1 MWKEMSPSDWMRRKS
16 NCEAMKSIKTR
27 IILLTLLC
35 TVLVG
40 TVSSVFLYCYISQSQ
55 MDAYRETAQ
64 QLLKKDA
71 NNVNDYLRELQSLC
85 QATFLD
91 SSLSS
96 YIQFERNTLTAQRYT
111 EGLLRQLCL
120 GHKEIELIYLYIP
133 KMQLLYTVPRVSLSL
148 VRADPEAETADWYQ
162 RGMEN
167 KNLTTLLPV
176 GKWNFYPPGV
186 KNLQTTEFFTMTRTM
201 RNASGTECQA
211 MLSLQV
217 NPDRLISLLSI
228 PEESREAVA
237 IVDAD
242 GKTFYTSEP
251 MKMET
256 VCGDQTLRMNG
267 IQYLVL
273 QEKTYGDMSL
283 YKAIPLDTFSQ
294 AARRSVTAYIPLLM
308 ACMLLLTLTLIAVM
322 EQSVIRPLQKMAD
335 VMVGAKGTQ
344 HFPRLAA
351 NRGDEIGLLA
361 RTYNEMSENIEQL
374 INADYTNRL
383 MVKNAQVA
391 ALRAQVNPHFMNNL
405 LQSIGTLALENGNMD
420 VYTAI
425 TMLSELMHY
434 TYRGDLKTVPLDTEL
449 EYMER
454 YIAVQKIR
462 FGDALRYR
470 TEIEPALMS
479 VPVPNMILQPLIE
492 NAINYG
498 FRAGVRELNI
508 CLRAFRRDGWLH
520 LLVTDDGRGMQP
532 EQLEKIRE
540 ELSQT
545 RNIDSFGEHI
555 GLKNVYLRLY
565 LTFGEQMNMSVESRL
580 MEGTQVE
587 MSFAV
592 MEWKEEAECIPH

>member
-16 NCEAMKSIKTR
+16 NCEAMKRIKTR

-176 GKWNFYPPGV
+176 GKRNFYPPGV

-242 GKTFYTSEP
+242 G
-251 MKMET
+251 
-256 VCGDQTLRMNG
+256 
-267 IQYLVL
+267 
-273 QEKTYGDMSL
+273 
-283 YKAIPLDTFSQ
+283 
-294 AARRSVTAYIPLLM
+294 
-308 ACMLLLTLTLIAVM
+308 
-322 EQSVIRPLQKMAD
+322 
-335 VMVGAKGTQ
+335 
-344 HFPRLAA
+344 
-351 NRGDEIGLLA
+351 
-361 RTYNEMSENIEQL
+361 
-374 INADYTNRL
+374 
-383 MVKNAQVA
+383 
-391 ALRAQVNPHFMNNL
+391 
-405 LQSIGTLALENGNMD
+405 
-420 VYTAI
+420 
-425 TMLSELMHY
+425 
-434 TYRGDLKTVPLDTEL
+434 
-449 EYMER
+449 
-454 YIAVQKIR
+454 
-462 FGDALRYR
+462 
-470 TEIEPALMS
+470 
-479 VPVPNMILQPLIE
+479 
-492 NAINYG
+492 
-498 FRAGVRELNI
+498 
-508 CLRAFRRDGWLH
+508 
-520 LLVTDDGRGMQP
+520 
-532 EQLEKIRE
+532 
-540 ELSQT
+540 ELSTPQN
-545 RNIDSFGEHI
+545 R
-555 GLKNVYLRLY
+555 
-565 LTFGEQMNMSVESRL
+565 
-580 MEGTQVE
+580 
-587 MSFAV
+587 
-592 MEWKEEAECIPH
+592 

>member
-1 MWKEMSPSDWMRRKS
+1 MLPPDWKRRNW
-16 NCEAMKSIKTR
+16 NCKVMKSIKTR

-120 GHKEIELIYLYIP
+120 GHKEIEVIYLYIP
-133 KMQLLYTVPRVSLSL
+133 SIQLLYTVPRISISTVQ
-148 VRADPEAETADWYQ
+148 VNRQAEAADWY
-162 RGMEN
+162 RRAMESQS
-167 KNLTTLLPV
+167 LTTLLPV
-176 GKWNFYPPGV
+176 GKRENISPGV
-186 KNLQTTEFFTMTRTM
+186 VNIQTDNFFTLTRSM
-201 RNASGTECQA
+201 RNAAGTECQA

-237 IVDAD
+237 ISDTD
-242 GKTFYTSEP
+242 GRIFYASEP
-251 MKMET
+251 MELES
-256 VCGDQTLRMNG
+256 LRSGEPLQMNG

-273 QEKTYGDMSL
+273 KEKTYAEMTI

-294 AARRSVTAYIPLLM
+294 AASRSVTAYIPLLM
-308 ACMLLLTLTLIAVM
+308 AFMLFLMLTLMAVM
-322 EQSVIRPLQKMAD
+322 EHSVIRPLQKMAD
-335 VMVGAKGTQ
+335 VMAGAKETQ
-344 HFPRLAA
+344 HFPSLAA
-351 NRGDEIGLLA
+351 NRKDEIGLLA

-498 FRAGVRELNI
+498 FRAGIRELNI

-532 EQLEKIRE
+532 EQLKKIRE

>member
-1 MWKEMSPSDWMRRKS
+1 MLPPDWKRRNW
-16 NCEAMKSIKTR
+16 NCKVMKSIKTR
-27 IILLTLLC
+27 IILLTLMC

-40 TVSSVFLYCYISQSQ
+40 SVSSVFLYGYISQSQ

-71 NNVNDYLRELQSLC
+71 INVNDYLRELQSLC
-85 QATFLD
+85 QAAFLD
-91 SSLSS
+91 TNLSS
-96 YIQFERNTLTAQRYT
+96 YIRLNRNTLIAQKYT
-111 EGLLRQLCL
+111 EALLRQLCL

-133 KMQLLYTVPRVSLSL
+133 DMQLLYTVPRVSLSV
-148 VRADPEAETADWYQ
+148 VRVDPKAKEADWYQ
-162 RGMEN
+162 QGMES
-167 KNLTTLLPV
+167 KDLTTLLPV
-176 GKWNFYPPGV
+176 GRRNYYPTGV
-186 KNLQTTEFFTMTRTM
+186 QNLREREFFTLTRSM
-201 RNASGTECQA
+201 RNVSGTECQA

-242 GKTFYTSEP
+242 GKTFYTTEP
-251 MKMET
+251 MELEA
-256 VCGDQTLRMNG
+256 VCGGQTLRMNG

-273 QEKTYGDMSL
+273 KEKTYAEMTI

-294 AARRSVTAYIPLLM
+294 AASRSVTAYIPLLM
-308 ACMLLLTLTLIAVM
+308 AFMLFLMLTLMAVM
-322 EQSVIRPLQKMAD
+322 EHSVIRPLQKMAD
-335 VMVGAKGTQ
+335 VMAGAKETQ
-344 HFPRLAA
+344 HFPSLAA
-351 NRGDEIGLLA
+351 NRKDEIGLLA

-508 CLRAFRRDGWLH
+508 CLRAFRRDSWLH

-545 RNIDSFGEHI
+545 WNIDSFGEHI